1 MRGAALSRERRA
13 DFPLTRTSDV
23 CIFTDMKTRAAT
35 DDPIDEMKRCVCF
48 DLRRTTRAV
57 TQMYD
62 RALKA
67 HGIRATQMPILVGSR
82 GAEPV
87 LLGRLAQALGMERT
101 TLLRNVRPLVR
112 RGLVEQSTE
121 TGSPRTTLRTTPAGL
136 ALLKR
141 AYPDWRKVQ
150 TRALDLM
157 GRTEW
162 SRSLTALGEVSRG
175 TGGR

>member
-1 MRGAALSRERRA
+1 
-13 DFPLTRTSDV
+13 
-23 CIFTDMKTRAAT
+23 MKTRAAE
-35 DDPIDEMKRCVCF
+35 DDPIEEMKGCVCSA
-48 DLRRTTRAV
+48 LRRTARAV

-62 RALKA
+62 RTLKA
-67 HGIRATQMPILVGSR
+67 HGIRATQTPILVAAW

-87 LLGRLAQALGMERT
+87 PLGRVAENLGMERT
-101 TLLRNVRPLVR
+101 TLLRNLRPLVR

-121 TGSPRTTLRTTPAGL
+121 SGSPRTMLKTTPAGR

-162 SRSLTALGEVSRG
+162 SRSLTAFGEVSRG
-175 TGGR
+175 AERR